1 MHIRC
6 LEGAVGPTKTGGTT
20 KLSTS
25 TVGVASYARAHK
37 KAPLGSISRR
47 LDDML
52 STSFDPHIISYKPPR
67 RFLVPKFTMYNGT
80 SDPFDHLLHYRQL
93 MTLDIGNDVLLCKA
107 FPASLHDDQNQSRLI
122 RPRETG
128 NDDALTIK
136 SMDIPRSSA
145 RTYTTCVR
153 PINEPITFPSI
164 DSNWV
169 ILLRKDALILTL
181 RVINFD
187 VRKILVDPRS
197 SVDLLQMSTYR
208 QMCERLIT
216 IQHYYGMG
224 MAAQNEVI
232 PSTYHQ
238 MVSYLIES
246 GQVDLLGSQLVAQ
259 QCYQVTVKVGQI
271 DLTGDEPES
280 SSAKLVAQRHGGTKE
295 WRNLAGVCVDYTNLN
310 ETCLKDSFPLPQ
322 IDQIVDSMSRNEMLF
337 FLDIFSS
344 YHQIPM
350 CNVSE
355 ADDKNLQ
362 TFDEKNNGEDGQ
374 KFVYYVSK
382 ALVDTKTQYSQVEYT
397 TLALHVAIKKLRSY
411 FQAHQLTILTN
422 QSLRITLHKPD
433 LFGQMMKWAIELSEY
448 DIQYK
453 PFLSL
458 KGHIL
463 VDFIAKLP

>member
-1 MHIRC
+1 MHIRR
-6 LEGAVGPTKTGGTT
+6 LEGSVGPTKTGDTT

-25 TVGVASYARAHK
+25 TVGVTSYARAHK
-37 KAPLGSISRR
+37 KAPLSSISRR

-52 STSFDPHIISYKPPR
+52 STSFDPHIISYKPPECSWCPSS
-67 RFLVPKFTMYNGT
+67 LCTMVQ
-80 SDPFDHLLHYRQL
+80 F
-93 MTLDIGNDVLLCKA
+93 
-107 FPASLHDDQNQSRLI
+107 DDQNQSRLI
-122 RPRETG
+122 RPRETE

-153 PINEPITFPSI
+153 PINGPITFPPI
-164 DSNWV
+164 DSNWI
-169 ILLRKDALILTL
+169 ILLHKDALILTL
-181 RVINFD
+181 RVSNFD

-208 QMCERLIT
+208 QMREGLIT

-224 MAAQNEVI
+224 MAAQNE
-232 PSTYHQ
+232 T
-238 MVSYLIES
+238 
-246 GQVDLLGSQLVAQ
+246 GQVDLLGSQLAAQ
-259 QCYQVTVKVGQI
+259 QCYQVIVKVGQL
-271 DLTGDEPES
+271 DPTGDEPES
-280 SSAKLVAQRHGGTKE
+280 SSVKYWLPNVMVVPKKEGT
-295 WRNLAGVCVDYTNLN
+295 WRVCVDFTNLN
-310 ETCLKDSFPLPQ
+310 DTCPKDSFSLPQ
-322 IDQIVDSMSRNEMLF
+322 IDQIVDSMSRKGMLS
-337 FLDIFSS
+337 FLDVFSS

-362 TFDEKNNGEDGQ
+362 TFDGKNKEDGQ

-382 ALVDTKTQYSQVEYT
+382 ALVDTETQYSQ
-397 TLALHVAIKKLRSY
+397 LRSY
-411 FQAHQLTILTN
+411 FQAHQVTILTN

-453 PFLSL
+453 PCLSL

-463 VDFIAKLP
+463 ETL